1 MNAPSAASAPATSSN
16 LGPGFDTVALALT
29 PRCRVAAECSDAWH
43 VEHVGQHRPDGHEGD
58 AVLTA
63 ARHAVGDRP
72 LNLTV
77 DSEIP
82 IGKGVGSSAAAYV
95 AGVAAAL
102 RTVGEE
108 ATHDRVYRLAAEL
121 EGHGDQVGA
130 AVYGGLIVVPAEG
143 LPIRLPIHPSI
154 RPVVGIPD
162 SVLPTHK
169 ARAVLP
175 DAYSRESV
183 VRSLGRLS
191 TLVAGLITGDAALLA
206 SSHGDEIHESFRA
219 ELTPEVGHMI
229 EQARRAGAL
238 HAARSGAGPAV
249 IALTTVDSSDR
260 VAGAF
265 REVGATVVNEPVA
278 TTGLV

>member
-1 MNAPSAASAPATSSN
+1 M
-16 LGPGFDTVALALT
+16 
-29 PRCRVAAECSDAWH
+29 
-43 VEHVGQHRPDGHEGD
+43 
-58 AVLTA
+58 
-63 ARHAVGDRP
+63 GDRP

-206 SSHGDEIHESFRA
+206 SSATEDFKVPYTIVS
-219 ELTPEVGHMI
+219 
-229 EQARRAGAL
+229 
-238 HAARSGAGPAV
+238 RS
-249 IALTTVDSSDR
+249 LTTS
-260 VAGAF
+260 
-265 REVGATVVNEPVA
+265 
-278 TTGLV
+278 